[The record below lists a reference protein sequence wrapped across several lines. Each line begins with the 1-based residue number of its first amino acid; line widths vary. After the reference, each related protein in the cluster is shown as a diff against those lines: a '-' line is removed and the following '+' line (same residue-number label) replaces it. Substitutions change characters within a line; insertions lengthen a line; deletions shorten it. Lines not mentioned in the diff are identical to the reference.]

1 MGKKR
6 IYELAKE
13 INVASKDIL
22 ETANKKGYDLKNH
35 MATIDDNQEKTLR
48 AAFQTKATPAAS
60 KPATPAAP
68 KASEK
73 SESGKI
79 KISKTAIR
87 RRPEADKKPT

>member
-35 MATIDDNQEKTLR
+35 MATIDDNQEKTEQYLWLVNVSS
-48 AAFQTKATPAAS
+48 TN
-60 KPATPAAP
+60 
-68 KASEK
+68 
-73 SESGKI
+73 I
-79 KISKTAIR
+79 NN
-87 RRPEADKKPT
+87 

>member
-48 AAFQTKATPAAS
+48 VAFQTKATPAAS
-60 KPATPAAP
+60 KPSNTSC
-68 KASEK
+68 K
-73 SESGKI
+73 
-79 KISKTAIR
+79 
-87 RRPEADKKPT
+87 

>member
-48 AAFQTKATPAAS
+48 AAFQN
-60 KPATPAAP
+60 
-68 KASEK
+68 K
-73 SESGKI
+73 SNTSCK
-79 KISKTAIR
+79 
-87 RRPEADKKPT
+87 